1 MRETLKYLGN
11 LQFYEISLNISIL
24 NTIMK
29 TSEMFTYLIKGTYK
43 IS

>member
-24 NTIMK
+24 NIMK
-29 TSEMFTYLIKGTYK
+29 TSEMFTCLIKGTYK

>member
-11 LQFYEISLNISIL
+11 LTFYEISLNISIL
-24 NTIMK
+24 NIMK